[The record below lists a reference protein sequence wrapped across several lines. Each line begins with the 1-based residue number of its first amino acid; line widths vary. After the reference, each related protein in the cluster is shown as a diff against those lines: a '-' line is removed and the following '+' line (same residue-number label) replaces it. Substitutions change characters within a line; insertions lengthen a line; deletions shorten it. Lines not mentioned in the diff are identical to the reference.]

1 VHGIL
6 QLPTLPSRM
15 EELLD
20 IKWKNQLKRVGFVNL
35 VEMAGMKV
43 KS

>member
-1 VHGIL
+1 VDYPVHGIL

-20 IKWKNQLKRVGFVNL
+20 IK
-35 VEMAGMKV
+35 
-43 KS
+43 